1 MRKFIFVFRRCGTNF
16 NAGEEFWDSTS
27 DELGNE
33 MIIKF
38 NSNKNSNKAGAKG
51 FRLKVQSIGT
61 G

>member
-1 MRKFIFVFRRCGTNF
+1 MKIYFVFRRCGTNF
-16 NAGEEFWDSTS
+16 NAGEEIWDSTS

-33 MIIKF
+33 MMLIF
-38 NSNKNSNKAGAKG
+38 NSNQNSNNAGTRG